1 MPNEAAVVG
10 AQSAHMQAEN
20 LARAQVTTGSA
31 TPTPAQVQAEQPA
44 QVAATSIQPSTSVLT
59 PPQVAA
65 HTAAAAT
72 AVSAVVAYAAA
83 HHPGLHLTAA
93 DFVVDVLGL
102 ENRGAGVIAYGD
114 TVAGR
119 RVAVVGRTFTRFA
132 QANPA
137 YVLSVVVHELRGHPE
152 YGPYGTP
159 GSEYGLE
166 LYDKAAATMPGYT
179 RPTGAGRTSEIDAY
193 GYQETEIYSL
203 LRSLPYHTPLAA
215 ADAAMQPAYVDPEP
229 TVVARLQIMKTQ
241 WEARVAKALVRGM
254 YERFRLDPRLT
265 PAALSAFRRSV
276 TSVFGAD
283 AKDIL
288 K

>member
-1 MPNEAAVVG
+1 MVG

-20 LARAQVTTGSA
+20 LARAKVTTGSA
-31 TPTPAQVQAEQPA
+31 TPTPSAGTGGADRPGR
-44 QVAATSIQPSTSVLT
+44 ATSIPPSASVLT
-59 PPQVAA
+59 PAQVMA
-65 HTAAAAT
+65 HAAAAAT

-93 DFVVDVLGL
+93 DFVVDIVGL

-114 TVAGR
+114 TVGGR
-119 RVAVVGRTFTRFA
+119 NVAVVGRTFTKFV
-132 QANPA
+132 QADPA
-137 YVLSVVVHELRGHPE
+137 YALSVVVHELRGHTE

-166 LYDKAAATMPGYT
+166 LYDTAAATDAGLHAADA
-179 RPTGAGRTSEIDAY
+179 GAGIGPARSTRTA
-193 GYQETEIYSL
+193 TRRR
-203 LRSLPYHTPLAA
+203 RSTRCCGRCRYHTPLAA
-215 ADAAMQPAYVDPEP
+215 KDAAMQPDYIDPEP

-265 PAALSAFRRSV
+265 PAAMNAFRRSV
-276 TSVFGAD
+276 GVVFGAD